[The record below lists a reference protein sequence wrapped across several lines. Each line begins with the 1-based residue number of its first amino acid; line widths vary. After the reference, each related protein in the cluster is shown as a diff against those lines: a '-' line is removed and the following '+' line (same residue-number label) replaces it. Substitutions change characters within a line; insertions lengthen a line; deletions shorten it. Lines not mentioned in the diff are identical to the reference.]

1 MEKLNLRKNPGD
13 ILYAADISSIVSTIN
28 NIITYIT
35 SENGS
40 GSGSESG
47 GSVGDVVDIPS
58 PIITWGNRIP
68 TPWTED
74 GYNEFGLPW
83 GIWLQ
88 SYLTSDLE
96 NPIHERLLYESE
108 YTQYLG
114 SGYEINTNVS
124 ITYKNEQFRDELFN
138 EPMQVSLYPSGST
151 DFSKATLNKD
161 WYKISGIPR
170 MWDVLID
177 VTGVDS
183 SNTYGVKDYAYN
195 YRQFIE
201 ENEVLFH
208 LNWGDELY
216 NKAVEM
222 QSTDEDPIIG
232 FTGTM
237 SLITGDNN
245 AISVTESVNI
255 PINPARDLS
264 LDHLFVIIPAKSEK
278 NPNGLCTWTEFK
290 ADPQYYLQQIKL
302 NDYNATITEAKTLY
316 ENDIMSILKET
327 IIRNG
332 TDRFGLDFGTDAN
345 PTSYRQ
351 SLEITQDGNDYL
363 SQWKEL
369 CRLRRLDM
377 RNRAEDIVIGWFKKY
392 CADHPNSRFI
402 IDGDYGLPGETVP
415 NYGIVQNPGV
425 TQSDFD
431 GIWDSSLQIPRY
443 TGNSGYCY
451 TSIKNISSIP
461 RFDKIYCLD
470 DIGTGGPYMRKGPIN
485 DMNTCPR
492 YEGDDARLENAIDC
506 SWWANEGDIVVELTK
521 NKPENHHTIEYYVM
535 HGDEHNMHTEQLFPE
550 QMFDIANSTAYIQST
565 ISKVDIFYRTHPEK
579 YRKNTEPISIQL
591 PYEDVLNISTGA
603 EIPNND
609 GSITSHA
616 NNQYARYGGDYTIFA
631 FEVGKKFCIKDI
643 KWGFSET
650 LDLGRG

>member
-108 YTQYLG
+108 YAQYLG
-114 SGYEINTNVS
+114 SGYEITTNVS
-124 ITYKNEQFRDELFN
+124 ITYKNEQFKDELFN

-170 MWDVLID
+170 MWDVLIK
-177 VTGVDS
+177 VTDVDS
-183 SNTYGVKDYAYN
+183 DNTYGVKDYAYN

-232 FTGTM
+232 FTGTV

-245 AISVTESVNI
+245 AISATESVNI

-264 LDHLFVIIPAKSEK
+264 LDHLFVIIPNSV
-278 NPNGLCTWTEFK
+278 CTWTEFI

-302 NDYNATITEAKTLY
+302 NDYNTTIADAKALY
-316 ENDIMSILKET
+316 EDDIMSVLKET

-332 TDRFGLDFGTDAN
+332 TDRFGLDFDTN
-345 PTSYRQ
+345 VPNLNYTYR
-351 SLEITQDGNDYL
+351 STLDNYL
-363 SQWKEL
+363 SRWKEL

-392 CADHPNSRFI
+392 CANHPNSGFI
-402 IDGDYGLPGETVP
+402 IDGNYGLPGQEVP
-415 NYGIVQNPGV
+415 NLGIVQNPGI
-425 TQSDFD
+425 TWADFD
-431 GIWDSSLQIPRY
+431 GIWDTSKTDDQGNPKPRY
-443 TGNSGYCY
+443 TCNSGYCY

-492 YEGDDARLENAIDC
+492 YERSENNDESLDNAIDC
-506 SWWANEGDIVVELTK
+506 SWLAKPGDIVVELTK

-535 HGDEHNMHTEQLFPE
+535 YGDKGNMHTEQLFPE
-550 QMFDIANSTAYIQST
+550 QMFDISNSTAYIQST
-565 ISKVDIFYRTHPEK
+565 ISKEDIFYKTHPTG
-579 YRKNTEPISIQL
+579 YRKNTSPISIQL
-591 PYEDVLNISTGA
+591 PYEDVLEISTGN

-616 NNQYARYGGDYTIFA
+616 NDQYARYGGDYTIFA